1 MQWIKGKINLIC
13 PWFVQLVRNQR
24 FDGGKEGRGPVA
36 RSSLF
41 SNSDSV
47 NVFWR
52 DLAGLH
58 CCHWLISEDLI
69 PQTKVN
75 KTKESAD
82 AYCSWHNLQSDAF
95 MVIINENNCF
105 FFNLLFGGTEEIS
118 IVHCSRLHRY
128 RIFYPQTLSPDTF
141 RNSEL
146 SGVWIYTDTIYM
158 VHN

>member
-1 MQWIKGKINLIC
+1 M
-13 PWFVQLVRNQR
+13 
-24 FDGGKEGRGPVA
+24 
-36 RSSLF
+36 
-41 SNSDSV
+41 

-82 AYCSWHNLQSDAF
+82 AYCSWHNLQRDAF

-105 FFNLLFGGTEEIS
+105 FYLLFGGTEQIS

-146 SGVWIYTDTIYM
+146 SGVWIYTAIWYIKSIVGKGNISTVNIVNTHGDLGKFRREMISLLIFSVTNG
-158 VHN
+158 VR